1 MIGAILILVV
11 LLIYSGLQI
20 LESTVFHPQD
30 QTEETISTKTI
41 TRDGVDYF
49 PRQDITVVLLLGV
62 DQYGPMQASGS
73 YANPGATD
81 MVALLIFD
89 DVQQNCRILTL
100 NRDTMLKMPVLGIGG
115 KQAGSRFGQLALA
128 HTYGSGLQDSCENTK
143 TTISD
148 FLYGL
153 RIDYYM
159 AMNMDAISILNDAVG
174 GVTVQVEDDFSQ
186 MNPGIP
192 MGQVTLKGQ
201 QAVDF
206 VRARAGVGNQL
217 NISRMER
224 HKEYM
229 DGFMTALGEKL
240 ETETATFALNVYDAI
255 SPYIVTDC
263 SGTTLKNLMEDYG
276 SYPIEEIVSP
286 EGENVRG
293 EEYYEFYVDEDALDT
308 LILRLFYAPK

>member
-1 MIGAILILVV
+1 
-11 LLIYSGLQI
+11 
-20 LESTVFHPQD
+20 
-30 QTEETISTKTI
+30 
-41 TRDGVDYF
+41 VDYF